1 MSIESWCHPTISF
14 SVIPFSSCLQSFP
27 ASWSFPVSHFFASGG
42 QSIRVDTNICYL
54 STLSLFIIFKIA
66 LAILG
71 LLHFY
76 IDFKISFPDPQRS
89 SLEFLCYCC
98 CCCCCAVT
106 KSCPTL
112 CNPRD
117 CSMPGSSV
125 LDCLP
130 EIAQIHVS
138 WVSDTVWTISS
149 SVALLSCC
157 LQSFPASGSFPMSQ
171 FFASG
176 RKIFGASASVSVLS
190 MNIQGWFPLV
200 LTSLISLQSRGLS
213 IVFSNTAVQKHQFLG
228 AQFPYGPAFT
238 SIHDY

>member
-1 MSIESWCHPTISF
+1 MSIESWCHPTISS

-27 ASWSFPVSHFFASGG
+27 ASRSFPMSQFFASGG

-54 STLSLFIIFKIA
+54 STLSLFIVFKIA

-76 IDFKISFPDPQRS
+76 INFKISFPDPQRS

-98 CCCCCAVT
+98 CCCCCPVT

-112 CNPRD
+112 CSPRD

-130 EIAQIHVS
+130 EIAQIYVR
-138 WVSDTVWTISS
+138 WVSNTVWTISS
-149 SVALLSCC
+149 SVALLPSIFPSIRVFSSESALHIRWPKYC
-157 LQSFPASGSFPMSQ
+157 SFHFSNSS
-171 FFASG
+171 SNEYS
-176 RKIFGASASVSVLS
+176 R
-190 MNIQGWFPLV
+190 
-200 LTSLISLQSRGLS
+200 LISFS
-213 IVFSNTAVQKHQFLG
+213 IDQFDLLAVQGTLE
-228 AQFPYGPAFT
+228 
-238 SIHDY
+238 SLL